1 MSVGPAKDHSF
12 GRIHPTDRHGIS
24 PLAQELCRLLQ
35 RCLKHEDVA
44 RQLTLRDLNLA
55 CEQWACE
62 SLREFTEEMEMW
74 KWDLTLGN
82 RWARVAKCL
91 QLLSI
96 PVEMAGDAN
105 KDR

>member
-1 MSVGPAKDHSF
+1 M
-12 GRIHPTDRHGIS
+12 
-24 PLAQELCRLLQ
+24 
-35 RCLKHEDVA
+35 
-44 RQLTLRDLNLA
+44 LTLRCPAASATRPARQA
-55 CEQWACE
+55 CA
-62 SLREFTEEMEMW
+62 

-82 RWARVAKCL
+82 RWAQEAKCL

>member
-1 MSVGPAKDHSF
+1 MLALRCPAASAT
-12 GRIHPTDRHGIS
+12 RP
-24 PLAQELCRLLQ
+24 
-35 RCLKHEDVA
+35 A
-44 RQLTLRDLNLA
+44 RQA
-55 CEQWACE
+55 CA
-62 SLREFTEEMEMW
+62 

-105 KDR
+105 KEVTARY